1 MGWGTFWES
10 VSVVELA
17 SWSVGIIAVLT
28 LLGRGWPRLRA
39 FVRVIDSLGVLPGFI
54 ERTEEFQERTTES
67 LVARD
72 ETIADIHREVNFN
85 GGSTLKD
92 AIRRLEIA
100 VQGLADRADAAE
112 VAAELLRVDL
122 ESNRKGNDVS
132 EVE

>member
-1 MGWGTFWES
+1 MGWSTFWES

-17 SWSVGIIAVLT
+17 GWSVGIIAVLT
-28 LLGRGWPRLRA
+28 LLGRGWPRLRG

-72 ETIADIHREVNFN
+72 ETISDIHREVKFN